1 MYQAMLYVL
10 EDPSMQ
16 AYHRLVSVLQRIR
29 HDVATLLDKEAIN
42 AACREEKYTWKD
54 RLLNPANTI
63 HLFILQ
69 ILNENTPLNDVP
81 RRSGESFT
89 GSAFCKARK
98 RLPLGVF
105 KCLLRRLAD
114 TLLPNSRSAHTDDES
129 RWFGHRIF
137 IMDGSSCSMPDTPE
151 LQQHFGQPG
160 NQRPGCGF
168 PVAHLMVLFHAGTGL
183 LRELLTSPLR
193 THDMSQA
200 VQLHPAL
207 QPGDIGLG
215 DRGFCSYAHMA
226 LLSLKGV
233 FGVFR
238 IHQKIKVTFPT
249 AEDLA
254 SEGTKACSGRLPR
267 WLHRLGAMDQLVEW
281 IKPKRAPKWMTDEE
295 YAKLPEHLIVRQLRY
310 QVGRPGFRTKEVTL
324 VTTLLDAELYPLL
337 ALAELYRQWWQ
348 AEQHLRD
355 LKITLNMDVLRCKTV
370 DGVLKELPVFVLVYN
385 LARVVLCAAA
395 RRHGLPIERLSFID
409 AVRWL
414 RSAKPGEV
422 LSKLVVN
429 PNRPDRVEPHV
440 VKRRPKEYD
449 RMTQP
454 RAELRRRLLEGPLAA

>member
-1 MYQAMLYVL
+1 
-10 EDPSMQ
+10 MQ
-16 AYHRLVSVLQRIR
+16 VQHRLVSILQRIR
-29 HDVATLLDKEAIN
+29 QDVATLLDKEAIN
-42 AACREEKYTWKD
+42 AACREERYTWKD

-69 ILNENTPLNDVP
+69 VLNQNTPINDVP
-81 RRSGESFT
+81 RKSGESFT
-89 GSAFCKARK
+89 GSAYCKARK
-98 RLPLGVF
+98 RLPLGVY
-105 KCLLRRLAD
+105 KSLVRHLAE
-114 TLLPNSRSAHTDDES
+114 TLLPRSRSVHADDDEG
-129 RWFGHRIF
+129 RWFGHRTF
-137 IMDGSSCSMPDTPE
+137 IMDGSSCTMPDTPE
-151 LQQHFGQPG
+151 LQREFGQPG

-168 PVAHLMVLFHAGTGL
+168 PVAHLMVLFQAGTGL

-226 LLSLKGV
+226 LLRLKGV
-233 FGVFR
+233 LGVFR
-238 IHQKIKVTFPT
+238 IHQQIKVTFPT
-249 AEDLA
+249 PEELA
-254 SEGTKACSGRLPR
+254 REGTTARPSRFPR

-281 IKPKRAPKWMTDEE
+281 IKPKRAPKWMTDDE

-310 QVGRPGFRTKEVTL
+310 QVGRPGFRTNEVTL
-324 VTTLLDAELYPLL
+324 VTTLLDADLYPLL
-337 ALAELYRQWWQ
+337 ELAELYRQRWQ

-355 LKITLNMDVLRCKTV
+355 LKTTLNMDTLRCKTV
-370 DGVLKELPVFVLVYN
+370 DGVLKELHVFVLVYN

-395 RRHGLPIERLSFID
+395 RRQGLPIARLSFVD

-414 RSAKPGEV
+414 RSAKTGEV

-429 PNRPDRVEPHV
+429 PNRPDRVEPRV

>member
-1 MYQAMLYVL
+1 
-10 EDPSMQ
+10 MQ
-16 AYHRLVSVLQRIR
+16 LQLHQRLVSILGRVRQ
-29 HDVATLLDKEAIN
+29 DVATLLDKEAIN
-42 AACREEKYTWKD
+42 TACRDEKYTWKD
-54 RLLNPANTI
+54 RLLNPTKTI
-63 HLFILQ
+63 HLFMLQ
-69 ILNENTPLNDVP
+69 ILNENTALNDLP

-105 KCLLRRLAD
+105 QRLLRRLAD
-114 TLLPNSRSAHTDDES
+114 TLLPHSSGAQADDEG
-129 RWFGHRIF
+129 RWYGHRIF

-183 LRELLTSPLR
+183 LREILTSPLR

-200 VQLHPAL
+200 TQLHPAL

-215 DRGFCSYAHMA
+215 DRGFCSYAHLA
-226 LLSLKGV
+226 LLKLKGV

-238 IHQKIKVTFPT
+238 IHQRIKVDFQP
-249 AEDLA
+249 
-254 SEGTKACSGRLPR
+254 SELSAATGTGRKRRLPR

-281 IKPKRAPKWMTDEE
+281 IKPKKAPTWMTAAE
-295 YAKLPEHLIVRQLRY
+295 YAKLPGHLVVRQLRY
-310 QVGRPGFRTKEVTL
+310 PVGRPGFRTKEVTL

-337 ALAELYRQWWQ
+337 ALAELYRQRWQ
-348 AEQHLRD
+348 AEQHLRE
-355 LKITLNMDVLRCKTV
+355 LKTTLHMDVLKCKTL
-370 DGVLKELPVFVLVYN
+370 DGVLKELYVFALVYN
-385 LARVVLCAAA
+385 LARVVLGAAA
-395 RRHGLPIERLSFID
+395 RRQRLPIGRLSFID

-414 RSAKPGEV
+414 RSAKQGSA
-422 LSKLVVN
+422 LCKLVVN
-429 PNRPDRVEPHV
+429 PDRPDRVEPRV

-449 RMTQP
+449 RMTRP
-454 RAELRRRLLEGPLAA
+454 RAELRRRLLEGAVAA

>member
-1 MYQAMLYVL
+1 
-10 EDPSMQ
+10 MQ
-16 AYHRLVSVLQRIR
+16 AYHRLVSVLQLIR
-29 HDVATLLDKEAIN
+29 RDVATLLNKEAIN
-42 AACREEKYTWKD
+42 AVCLEQKYTWKD

-81 RRSGESFT
+81 RRSGQSFT

-98 RLPLGVF
+98 RLPLAVF
-105 KCLLRRLAD
+105 KGLVRRLAD
-114 TLLPNSRSAHTDDES
+114 TLLPHSRSAHADDEG
-129 RWFGHRIF
+129 RWFGHRTF

-151 LQQHFGQPG
+151 LQRYFGQPG

-207 QPGDIGLG
+207 LPGDIGLG

-238 IHQKIKVTFPT
+238 IHQKMKVTFPT

-254 SEGTKACSGRLPR
+254 SGGTKACSGRLPR

-281 IKPKRAPKWMTDEE
+281 IKPKTAPKWMTKEE

-310 QVGRPGFRTKEVTL
+310 QVGQPGFRTKEVTL
-324 VTTLLDAELYPLL
+324 ATTLLDAELYPLL
-337 ALAELYRQWWQ
+337 ALAELYRQRWQ

-355 LKITLNMDVLRCKTV
+355 LKTTLKMDRLRCKTV
-370 DGVLKELPVFVLVYN
+370 DGVLKELHVFVLVYN

-395 RRHGLPIERLSFID
+395 RRQGLPIARLSFID

-429 PNRPDRVEPHV
+429 PNRPDRVEPRV

-454 RAELRRRLLEGPLAA
+454 RAELRRRLLEGTVAA

>member
-1 MYQAMLYVL
+1 
-10 EDPSMQ
+10 MQ

-29 HDVATLLDKEAIN
+29 QDVATLLDKEAIN
-42 AACREEKYTWKD
+42 AACLEEKYTWKN

-63 HLFILQ
+63 HLFMLQ
-69 ILNENTPLNDVP
+69 VLNENTPLNDVP

-98 RLPLGVF
+98 RLPLGVL
-105 KCLLRRLAD
+105 KRLLCRMAD
-114 TLLPNSRSAHTDDES
+114 KLLPNSGNAHADDEG
-129 RWFGHRIF
+129 RWFGHRVY
-137 IMDGSSCSMPDTPE
+137 IMDGSSCSTPDTPE
-151 LQQHFGQPG
+151 LQQYFGQPG

-168 PVAHLMVLFHAGTGL
+168 PVAHLLVLFHVGTGL

-200 VQLHPAL
+200 AQLHPAL

-226 LLSLKGV
+226 LLRLKGV

-238 IHQKIKVTFPT
+238 IHQQIKVTFPT
-249 AEDLA
+249 PEELA
-254 SEGTKACSGRLPR
+254 REGTTARTSRFPR

-281 IKPKRAPKWMTDEE
+281 IKPKRAPKWMTDDE

-324 VTTLLDAELYPLL
+324 VTTLLDADLYPLL
-337 ALAELYRQWWQ
+337 ELAELYRQRWQ

-355 LKITLNMDVLRCKTV
+355 LKTTLHMDKLRCKTV
-370 DGVLKELPVFVLVYN
+370 DGVLKELHVFVLVYN

-395 RRHGLPIERLSFID
+395 RRQGLPIARLSFID

-414 RSAKPGEV
+414 RSAKTGEV
-422 LSKLVVN
+422 LRKLVVN
-429 PNRPDRVEPHV
+429 PNRPDRVEPRV

-449 RMTQP
+449 RMTRP

>member
-1 MYQAMLYVL
+1 
-10 EDPSMQ
+10 MQ
-16 AYHRLVSVLQRIR
+16 AYHRLVSVLRRIR
-29 HDVATLLDKEAIN
+29 RDVATLLDKETIN
-42 AACREEKYTWKD
+42 AVCHEEKYTWKD

-105 KCLLRRLAD
+105 KSLLRRLAD
-114 TLLPNSRSAHTDDES
+114 TLLPHSRNPHADEEG
-129 RWFGHRIF
+129 RWFGHRTF

-168 PVAHLMVLFHAGTGL
+168 PVAHLMVLFHVGTGL
-183 LRELLTSPLR
+183 LRDILAAPLR

-207 QPGDIGLG
+207 QPGDVALG
-215 DRGFCSYAHMA
+215 DRAFCSYAHMA
-226 LLSLKGV
+226 LLSLRGV

-238 IHQKIKVTFPT
+238 IHQKIKVELPT
-249 AEDLA
+249 GEDAAATGTSRQRRLA
-254 SEGTKACSGRLPR
+254 R
-267 WLHRLGAMDQLVEW
+267 WLHQLGARDHLVEW
-281 IKPKRAPKWMTDEE
+281 IKPKAAPDWIT
-295 YAKLPEHLIVRQLRY
+295 AKQYRELPGRLVVRQLRY
-310 QVGRPGFRTKEVTL
+310 PVGQPGFRTREVTL

-337 ALAELYRQWWQ
+337 ALAELYRQRWQ

-355 LKITLNMDVLRCKTV
+355 LKTTLHMDTLRCKTV
-370 DGVLKELPVFVLVYN
+370 AGVLKELYVFTLVYN

-395 RRHGLPIERLSFID
+395 RQQGLPIAQLSFID

-429 PNRPDRVEPHV
+429 PKRPDRVEPRV

-454 RAELRRRLLEGPLAA
+454 RAELRRRLLEGTVAA

>member
-1 MYQAMLYVL
+1 
-10 EDPSMQ
+10 MQ
-16 AYHRLVSVLQRIR
+16 SQQRLVSILQRIR
-29 HDVATLLDKEAIN
+29 QDVATLLDKEAIN

-54 RLLNPANTI
+54 RLLNPVNTI

-69 ILNENTPLNDVP
+69 VLNQNTPINDLP
-81 RRSGESFT
+81 RKSGESFT
-89 GSAFCKARK
+89 GSAYCKARK

-105 KCLLRRLAD
+105 KSLVRRLAD
-114 TLLPNSRSAHTDDES
+114 TLLPRSRSAHADDDEG
-129 RWFGHRIF
+129 RWFGHRTF

-151 LQQHFGQPG
+151 LQREFGQPG

-183 LRELLTSPLR
+183 LREMLAAPLR

-200 VQLHPAL
+200 AQLHPAL
-207 QPGDIGLG
+207 QPGDIALG
-215 DRGFCSYAHMA
+215 DRGFCSYAHLA

-238 IHQKIKVTFPT
+238 IHQMIKVEFSTGEHTTPVAT
-249 AEDLA
+249 
-254 SEGTKACSGRLPR
+254 GRRRRLPR
-267 WLHRLGAMDQLVEW
+267 WLYRLGATDQVVEW
-281 IKPKRAPKWMTDEE
+281 FKPKKAPNWIAATQ
-295 YAKLPEHLIVRQLRY
+295 YGALPEYLVVRVLRY
-310 QVGRPGFRTKEVTL
+310 SVGRPGFRTKEVTL
-324 VTTLLDAELYPLL
+324 VTTLLDADLYPLL
-337 ALAELYRQWWQ
+337 DLAELYRQRWQ
-348 AEQHLRD
+348 VEQHLRD
-355 LKITLNMDVLRCKTV
+355 LKTTLHMDVLRCKTV
-370 DGVLKELPVFVLVYN
+370 NGVLKELCVFAMVYN

-395 RRHGLPIERLSFID
+395 RRQGLPIARLSFID

-414 RSAKPGEV
+414 RSAKAGEA

-429 PNRPDRVEPHV
+429 PNRPDRVEPRV